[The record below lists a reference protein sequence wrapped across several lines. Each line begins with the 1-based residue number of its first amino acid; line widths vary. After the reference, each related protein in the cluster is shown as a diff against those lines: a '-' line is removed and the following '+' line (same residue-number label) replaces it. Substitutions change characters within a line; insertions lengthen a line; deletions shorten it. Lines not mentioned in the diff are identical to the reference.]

1 MTDDTEQGPICKHGV
16 FLDVLGLGVLLTGE
30 SGIGKSE
37 LALGLI
43 NRGHRLVADDA
54 VQLKRVGEDTIMGS
68 CPELL
73 QDFLEV
79 RGLGILNIRV
89 MFGDTAIKE
98 NKRLQLIVNVVEFNS
113 QDLQNIDRLHGL
125 YAQHNILGID
135 IPEVTIPVALGR
147 NLAVLVESA
156 VRNQVLR
163 HTGYDAC
170 LEFASRQKQIMDR
183 ETSDEDN

>member
-1 MTDDTEQGPICKHGV
+1 MEDKELKSLTMHGV
-16 FLDVLGLGVLLTGE
+16 FLDVLGVGVLLVGA

-37 LALGLI
+37 IALGLI

-54 VQLKRVGEDTIMGS
+54 VVFSLANNETLIGN

-98 NKRLQLIVNVVEFNS
+98 SKRLQLVVKLVTLGDRE
-113 QDLQNIDRLHGL
+113 LQQIDRLYGM
-125 YAQHNILGID
+125 YRTRTILD
-135 IPEVTIPVALGR
+135 LEVPEVTLPVAPGR
-147 NLAVLVESA
+147 NLSVLVEGA
-156 VRNQVLR
+156 VRNQVLKN
-163 HTGYDAC
+163 TGYNASQ
-170 LEFASRQKQIMDR
+170 EFINRQNKMMEINNENIDH
-183 ETSDEDN
+183 